1 MYAHS
6 AAWCQCNSRMPPAVS
21 RIFTPV
27 MLVEIAKSAWVT
39 CRAQPPFWT
48 RRCTVLKEDQICGM
62 PPTSVGGGENAD
74 CSRSL
79 IAGSCGP
86 GSVTLA
92 GFLALIAPSGGSSG
106 LPKEPAFAADT
117 VIAAPMAD
125 AANRSRLENM
135 VVLLRIDSSASSK
148 LALCWGPS
156 TQARANNFVL
166 TMDVVSPSIFFF

>member
-27 MLVEIAKSAWVT
+27 MVWEIAKSAWVT
-39 CRAQPPFWT
+39 CRAQPPSCM

-74 CSRSL
+74 CNWSR

-86 GSVTLA
+86 GSVMLA
-92 GFLALIAPSGGSSG
+92 GFLALIAPSAGWSG
-106 LPKEPAFAADT
+106 LPKEAAFAADT
-117 VIAAPMAD
+117 VMAAPMAD
-125 AANRSRLENM
+125 AANTSRLENM
-135 VVLLRIDSSASSK
+135 TTSLGCLSGFAKAWRADGR
-148 LALCWGPS
+148 LAL
-156 TQARANNFVL
+156 
-166 TMDVVSPSIFFF
+166 

>member
-62 PPTSVGGGENAD
+62 APPAVGGGGKTD
-74 CSRSL
+74 
-79 IAGSCGP
+79 P
-86 GSVTLA
+86 
-92 GFLALIAPSGGSSG
+92 GGSPRAG
-106 LPKEPAFAADT
+106 DRRAGVVE
-117 VIAAPMAD
+117 
-125 AANRSRLENM
+125 RGRL
-135 VVLLRIDSSASSK
+135 
-148 LALCWGPS
+148 
-156 TQARANNFVL
+156 FV
-166 TMDVVSPSIFFF
+166 VVSR